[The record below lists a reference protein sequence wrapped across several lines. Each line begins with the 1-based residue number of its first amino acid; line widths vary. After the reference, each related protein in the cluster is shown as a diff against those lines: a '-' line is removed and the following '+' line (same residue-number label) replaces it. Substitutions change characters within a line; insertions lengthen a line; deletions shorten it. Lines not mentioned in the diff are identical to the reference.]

1 MPGQTAVVTGG
12 GRGLGR
18 AFAQALAAAGAS
30 VAIVARNEA
39 ELRDAAGAIG
49 RGTRSFVGDV
59 TDAATVTRVFQQI
72 GAVDLL
78 VNNAGIV
85 GPIGPFW
92 ETDVDAWWRVMD
104 VNVRGAMLCMRAAL
118 PSMIAR
124 GSGRIINIVSG
135 AIPAAHLSAYM
146 TSKSALVR
154 ATECVAAEAAP
165 HGVAL
170 FALAPGTVRTRL
182 SMQSVESDAGRRWIP
197 WFRRIFDEGLDLPA
211 EEVARV
217 VVELASG
224 RRDALSGLYLTPR
237 DDLDALT
244 AQLASAKAQH
254 LYSMRVRTLGETT
267 ATAAIEAIRNAAV

>member
-1 MPGQTAVVTGG
+1 
-12 GRGLGR
+12 
-18 AFAQALAAAGAS
+18 
-30 VAIVARNEA
+30 
-39 ELRDAAGAIG
+39 
-49 RGTRSFVGDV
+49 V
-59 TDAATVTRVFQQI
+59 TDAAAVTRIFQQI
-72 GAVDLL
+72 GSVDLL
-78 VNNAGIV
+78 VNNAGMV

-104 VNVRGAMLCMRAAL
+104 VNVRGAMLCTRAVL
-118 PSMIAR
+118 PLMIAR
-124 GSGRIINIVSG
+124 RTGRVVNVVSG

-154 ATECVAAEAAP
+154 ATECLAAEAAP

-170 FALAPGTVRTRL
+170 FALAPGTVRTRM
-182 SMQSVESDAGRRWIP
+182 STHSVESDEGRRWIP

-211 EEVARV
+211 EQVARV

-267 ATAAIEAIRNAAV
+267 ATSALEAIRDSAV